1 MSRDIFTLLNSPSLS
16 CAEVIYGM
24 DGFLAYLVELVE
36 VDRDQGE
43 RLGRRRTRPR
53 RRLSVELEGLH
64 EGDAAVGRGRRRRA
78 ARVAHVTKSS
88 DFWHLDERSFHS
100 VHYEAV
106 KSLNYL

>member
-1 MSRDIFTLLNSPSLS
+1 
-16 CAEVIYGM
+16 M
-24 DGFLAYLVELVE
+24 DGPLAYLIELVE

-43 RLGRRRTRPR
+43 RLGRRRTR
-53 RRLSVELEGLH
+53 RLPVELEGLH

-78 ARVAHVTKSS
+78 ARVAHVTESS

>member
-1 MSRDIFTLLNSPSLS
+1 
-16 CAEVIYGM
+16 M

-43 RLGRRRTRPR
+43 RLGRRRTRP

>member
-1 MSRDIFTLLNSPSLS
+1 MSF
-16 CAEVIYGM
+16 V
-24 DGFLAYLVELVE
+24 DGPLAYLVELVE

-53 RRLSVELEGLH
+53 RLSVELEGLH
-64 EGDAAVGRGRRRRA
+64 ERDAAVGRGRRRRA
-78 ARVAHVTKSS
+78 AGVAHVTKSS
-88 DFWHLDERSFHS
+88 GFWHFDERSFHS

>member
-1 MSRDIFTLLNSPSLS
+1 
-16 CAEVIYGM
+16 M
-24 DGFLAYLVELVE
+24 DVPLAYLVELVE

-43 RLGRRRTRPR
+43 RLGRRRT

-88 DFWHLDERSFHS
+88 DLWHFDERSFHS
-100 VHYEAV
+100 AIRLYVHP
-106 KSLNYL
+106 L